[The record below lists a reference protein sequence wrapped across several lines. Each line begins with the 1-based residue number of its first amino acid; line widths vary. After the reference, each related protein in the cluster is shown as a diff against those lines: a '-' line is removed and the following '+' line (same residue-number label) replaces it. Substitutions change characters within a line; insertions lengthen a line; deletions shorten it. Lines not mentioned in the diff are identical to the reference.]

1 MYRFPLGVNSFAS
14 GHLGFVCSISNTQR
28 DRRRERDA
36 SNGCTVDSQRFLL
49 GVGVVPHF
57 LPRLCGVE
65 CNSQN
70 REARRPTLPSPW
82 CWTKPRESE
91 EPRVVRCVLI
101 PLHRATFPPAVDRA
115 CWDPVPILGGA
126 GVWLVDIAW
135 STYCEP
141 CCLCPLVPPQ
151 LLLTKKPALNE
162 GVDTLWVALFR
173 GEETGSMQLSSVLKV
188 TQLGGESQDSD
199 TDLSSLLLSHP

>member
-1 MYRFPLGVNSFAS
+1 M
-14 GHLGFVCSISNTQR
+14 
-28 DRRRERDA
+28 
-36 SNGCTVDSQRFLL
+36 
-49 GVGVVPHF
+49 
-57 LPRLCGVE
+57 
-65 CNSQN
+65 
-70 REARRPTLPSPW
+70 
-82 CWTKPRESE
+82 
-91 EPRVVRCVLI
+91 
-101 PLHRATFPPAVDRA
+101 
-115 CWDPVPILGGA
+115 PILGGA

-135 STYCEP
+135 STYCGP